1 MHPYYRVVTF
11 SFTSSTFHCI
21 KIKHLQVCNINSI
34 HGDRQTLLGLVDS
47 RKANI
52 GFQAFK
58 DMDTSDANFDM
69 IFSMGFMKKL
79 TKQKNKLDFQSIPKQ
94 NRHVQEVNQDWVD
107 IIPPSP
113 NSFEFHSSIYSCLN
127 SCDPSEICVLDE
139 TV

>member
-1 MHPYYRVVTF
+1 M
-11 SFTSSTFHCI
+11 
-21 KIKHLQVCNINSI
+21 QVCNINSI
-34 HGDRQTLLGLVDS
+34 YGERQKLLGLVDS

-79 TKQKNKLDFQSIPKQ
+79 TKQIDKLDFHPIPKQ
-94 NRHVQEVNQDWVD
+94 NRHVQEVNKDWVD
-107 IIPPSP
+107 IIPSSP
-113 NSFEFHSSIYSCLN
+113 NSFVFHSSIYSCLN
-127 SCDPSEICVLDE
+127 SCDPNEICVLGE